1 MATNQLS
8 RRLDE
13 IRTKFVSRLDGKFA
27 ETEAALPFLKEGDSN
42 AIAAIAATYRRFHEI
57 CGTGRTLGYRQ
68 LGLAAGEAETILL
81 EPYRK
86 GRALT
91 DQEVAMLR
99 QALAVLRAA
108 ACVELQSAQTDRGI
122 KS

>member
-1 MATNQLS
+1 MATNQLNK
-8 RRLDE
+8 RLDE
-13 IRTKFVSRLDGKFA
+13 IRTKFASRLDVKFA
-27 ETEAALPFLKEGDSN
+27 ETEAALPFLQGTGDN

-57 CGTGRTLGYRQ
+57 RGTGRTLGYTQ
-68 LGLAAGEAETILL
+68 LGLAAGEAEDILL
-81 EPYRK
+81 EPYRI

-99 QALAVLRAA
+99 QALAALRAA
-108 ACVELQSAQTDRGI
+108 ARIEMQSSQTDRGI

>member
-1 MATNQLS
+1 MATTQLS
-8 RRLDE
+8 KRLDE
-13 IRTKFVSRLDGKFA
+13 IRTKFVSRLDGRFA
-27 ETEAALPFLKEGDSN
+27 ETEAALPFLQGEGDK

-57 CGTGRTLGYRQ
+57 RGTGSTLGFRQ
-68 LGLAAGEAETILL
+68 LGLAAGEAETILF
-81 EPYRK
+81 EPYRI

-99 QALAVLRAA
+99 QALGALRAA
-108 ACVELQSAQTDRGI
+108 ARIEVQSSQTDQGV

>member
-1 MATNQLS
+1 MSNQLS

-27 ETEAALPFLKEGDSN
+27 EAEAALPFLQGKGDN
-42 AIAAIAATYRRFHEI
+42 AVAAIAATYRRFHEI
-57 CGTGRTLGYRQ
+57 RGTGCTLGFRQ

-86 GRALT
+86 GRVLT

-99 QALAVLRAA
+99 QALAALRAA
-108 ACVELQSAQTDRGI
+108 ACIEPQSTQTDRGV